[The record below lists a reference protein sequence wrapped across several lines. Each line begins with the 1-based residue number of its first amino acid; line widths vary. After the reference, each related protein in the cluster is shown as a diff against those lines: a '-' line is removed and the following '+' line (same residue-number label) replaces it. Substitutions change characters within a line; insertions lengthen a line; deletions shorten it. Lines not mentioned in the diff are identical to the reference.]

1 MSRVFWDSML
11 FIYLV
16 EADPQYGL
24 TVLDLLQRSARRG
37 DRLFTSHL
45 SVAETL
51 VGLPQDGGKEIV
63 FREVLND
70 LAFTFAEFDGACVQ
84 PFRTLRRNFG
94 LQQPDALNLACAS
107 AVGVDIFLTNNGELL
122 RKKLI
127 VPGVH
132 FIANFAK
139 APL

>member
-1 MSRVFWDSML
+1 ML

-16 EADPQYGL
+16 EGNAQYGP
-24 TVLDLLQRSARRG
+24 TVLDLLQRSGSRG

-51 VGLPQDGGKEIV
+51 VGLPQDGGKELI

-70 LAFTFAEFDGACVQ
+70 LAFTFADFDSACVQ
-84 PFRTLRRNFG
+84 PFRRLRRDSG

-107 AVGVDIFLTNNGELL
+107 AVGVDIFLTNDNELL
-122 RKKLI
+122 KKKLI

-132 FIANFAK
+132 FIADFAK

>member
-16 EADPQYGL
+16 EGDPQYGT
-24 TVLDLLQRSARRG
+24 TVLDLLQRCARRG
-37 DRLFTSHL
+37 DQLFTSHL

-51 VGLPQDGGKEIV
+51 VGLPQGGGKEAV
-63 FREVLND
+63 FREVLDD
-70 LAFTFAEFDGACVQ
+70 LSFAFADFDGACVQ
-84 PFRTLRRNFG
+84 PFRMLRRDFN

-107 AVGVDIFLTNNGELL
+107 ATSVDIFLTDDNELL
-122 RKKLI
+122 KKQLV
-127 VPGVH
+127 VPGIH
-132 FIANFAK
+132 FIADFAK